1 MSLIVAE
8 NLTKTYSSGE
18 VEVRALDG
26 IDLVVES
33 GEFLAVTGRSGS
45 GKSTLMNILG
55 CLDVPSAGSYCL
67 AGEDVSG
74 LGRDRR
80 ADLRNRKIGFVFQGF
95 NLLPRINALANVELP
110 LIYGRMKASQRRAK
124 ALDALKL
131 VGLDDR
137 SHHWPSQLSGGQQQR
152 CAIARALV
160 NSPELILADE
170 PTGNLDTRTSEEIM
184 GVFRELNAVQGITF
198 VLVTHD
204 PELSRH
210 TRRRIVVSDG
220 KIVSD
225 ETTDGPPNISGG

>member
-1 MSLIVAE
+1 MPLIVAE
-8 NLTKTYSSGE
+8 NLTKIYLSGE

-26 IDLVVES
+26 INLVVEP

-55 CLDVPSAGSYCL
+55 CLDVPSAGTYYL
-67 AGEDVSG
+67 DDEDVSR

-110 LIYGRMKASQRRAK
+110 LIYGRMNASQRREK
-124 ALDALKL
+124 AQEALRL
-131 VGLDDR
+131 VGLEER

-184 GVFRELNAVQGITF
+184 GVFRELNAAQGITF

-204 PELSRH
+204 PELAQH
-210 TRRRIVVSDG
+210 TRRQIVVSDG

-225 ETTDGPPNISGG
+225 EITGERP